1 MMPRRPPRVHFDRMP
16 RLAWFSPLPPVR
28 SGIARYCSDLL
39 PGLAGKYDIDLF
51 VDGPPVTFELPH
63 ERVQLFDAHDFIWK
77 HLARPYDLIVYQ
89 LGNAPCHDYM
99 WAYLVRHPGLVV
111 LHDGQLHHARGRM
124 LLQRWQPRRDD
135 YRREFRFNHPH
146 ANPAVAEIGAV
157 GLLGSL
163 TYLWP
168 MLRIVVES
176 SRSVLV
182 HNDWLAD
189 QIREA
194 HPGGSVELVEM
205 GVAEPA
211 PHSGSRARL
220 RSRHGIVEDD
230 VVFTAFGKVTPEKRV
245 REAMRALALVV
256 ESAPHARLLVAGE
269 AVDYY
274 DLQSEAER
282 LGLSGRVTFSG
293 YLADENIDD
302 YLAASD
308 VCLCMRWPTSRETS
322 ASWLRCL
329 AAGKPTISTD
339 LVHTVDIPTLDPRN
353 WSVLAGLSAVAR
365 QDRASSGETR
375 RSLGEGGK
383 TSTTEDGHLKAS
395 TATSEA
401 APVGVS
407 IDILDEDHSLKL
419 AIRRLAMDAKLRV
432 MLGSNARGLW
442 SERFR
447 LESMVAGYHRVV
459 AQLLQTPA
467 ADAAGLKMLP
477 LHLRASGAEHAESI
491 VREIVGPE
499 YHLLDA
505 D

>member
-1 MMPRRPPRVHFDRMP
+1 MP
-16 RLAWFSPLPPVR
+16 RLAWFSPLPPVK
-28 SGIARYCSDLL
+28 SGIATYCSELL
-39 PGLAGKYDIDLF
+39 PGLAAGHDIDLF
-51 VDGPPVTFELPH
+51 VDVPPATYETPL
-63 ERVQLFDAHDFIWK
+63 ERIQLFDAHDFIWK
-77 HLARPYDLIVYQ
+77 HRARAYDLVVYQ
-89 LGNAPCHDYM
+89 LGNATFHDYM
-99 WAYLVRHPGLVV
+99 WAYLVRYPGLAV

-124 LLQRWQPRRDD
+124 LLQRRQPRRDD
-135 YRREFRFNHPH
+135 YRREFRFNHPD
-146 ANPAVAEIGAV
+146 ANPDLAELGAV

-163 TYLWP
+163 TYSWP

-176 SRSVLV
+176 SRCVLV

-194 HPGGSVELVEM
+194 HPDAIVDVLDM

-211 PHSGSRARL
+211 PRPGSRSRI
-220 RSRHGIVEDD
+220 RSRHGIADD
-230 VVFTAFGKVTPEKRV
+230 AVVFTAFGKVTPEKRV
-245 REAMRALALVV
+245 REAMRALASVM
-256 ESAPHARLLVAGE
+256 ESAPRAHFLVAGE

-274 DLQSEAER
+274 DLQSEAES

-293 YLADENIDD
+293 YLADEDIDD

-308 VCLCMRWPTSRETS
+308 ICLCLRWPTSRETS

-329 AAGKPTISTD
+329 AAGNPTISTD
-339 LVHTVDIPTLDPRN
+339 LVHTVDVPTLDPRN

-365 QDRASSGETR
+365 QHAASSSETR

-383 TSTTEDGHLKAS
+383 AGTTTDAARTRGTES
-395 TATSEA
+395 EPREA

-407 IDILDEDHSLKL
+407 IDILDEGHSLKL
-419 AIRRLAMDAKLRV
+419 AIRRLATDEKLRV
-432 MLGSNARGLW
+432 MLGSNARAQW

-447 LESMVAGYHRVV
+447 LEDMVAGYQSVV
-459 AQLLQTPA
+459 ALLLQAPP
-467 ADAAGLKMLP
+467 ADANRLKTLP
-477 LHLRASGAEHAESI
+477 IHLRASGAEHAESL

-499 YHLLDA
+499 YHLRDA

>member
-1 MMPRRPPRVHFDRMP
+1 
-16 RLAWFSPLPPVR
+16 
-28 SGIARYCSDLL
+28 
-39 PGLAGKYDIDLF
+39 
-51 VDGPPVTFELPH
+51 
-63 ERVQLFDAHDFIWK
+63 
-77 HLARPYDLIVYQ
+77 
-89 LGNAPCHDYM
+89 
-99 WAYLVRHPGLVV
+99 
-111 LHDGQLHHARGRM
+111 M

-135 YRREFRFNHPH
+135 YRREFRFNHPD
-146 ANPAVAEIGAV
+146 ANPDVAELGAV

-168 MLRIVVES
+168 MLRTVVES

-194 HPGGSVELVEM
+194 HPEARVDVVEM

-211 PHSGSRARL
+211 PHSGSRARI
-220 RSRHGIVEDD
+220 RSRHGIMEDD

-245 REAMRALALVV
+245 REAMRALASVI
-256 ESAPHARLLVAGE
+256 ESAPHAHLLVAGE

-293 YLADENIDD
+293 YLADEDIDD

-353 WSVLAGLSAVAR
+353 WSVLAGLKA
-365 QDRASSGETR
+365 G
-375 RSLGEGGK
+375 
-383 TSTTEDGHLKAS
+383 TTEEGLKAG
-395 TATSEA
+395 TT
-401 APVGVS
+401 G
-407 IDILDEDHSLKL
+407 D
-419 AIRRLAMDAKLRV
+419 
-432 MLGSNARGLW
+432 
-442 SERFR
+442 
-447 LESMVAGYHRVV
+447 
-459 AQLLQTPA
+459 T
-467 ADAAGLKMLP
+467 
-477 LHLRASGAEHAESI
+477 
-491 VREIVGPE
+491 
-499 YHLLDA
+499 
-505 D
+505 